1 MSEKRNLAI
10 FLIEVGVIALV
21 YSNFSYIKQTEEI
34 NVAPIE
40 KSVKEKQTLQIPF
53 WVGGGAITLGGL
65 LFIYANRRK

>member
-21 YSNFSYIKQTEEI
+21 YSNFSYIKQTAEI
-34 NVAPIE
+34 NVEPIE
-40 KSVKEKQTLQIPF
+40 KSVKEKQTVQIPF
-53 WVGGGAITLGGL
+53 WVGGGTIVLGGL